1 MNAALNE
8 LGSQLFSWF
17 GQLSIELA
25 ALAILVLVASRLLP
39 IKSPALRHLLWAI
52 VLLKPLIA
60 VAISSPYTLFTP
72 FVPLVEPSQ
81 DTLAFSPVEHPTM
94 QVAASPTI
102 ATSSVPL
109 TTAGWGAILWIAGAV
124 LLIGRILVGYGI
136 VWCLRQ
142 QAQVQRDGPLCDA
155 LRQARLTLDGCPK
168 VEVATSPAISSPMAL
183 GILRPI
189 IVFPADLAEKL
200 STDKL
205 TLILMHELAHVR
217 RWDNLTLLLQRL
229 VSAVLFFHPA
239 VWLCGRMLRREA
251 EQACDDLVVCV
262 TGRSETYARSLAH
275 VAERAAHSNPLI
287 RRIPTMNAFAATES
301 DLALRIRRTL
311 GSSVRRMG
319 MRARVLAAV
328 LLCPLAA
335 VTLPSV
341 SKISA
346 ESSQDERPFI
356 IVKQDDNM
364 KLNDKPVTFATLK
377 EELQAKRQLLSSQDE
392 RLFIVVEQDGNM
404 KLNDKPVTF
413 ATLKEE
419 LQAER
424 RLLDNT
430 TMIVIQSDGHT
441 PHGQIVQIMYVAR
454 QVGLVDMVVC
464 DTTPE
469 VANVAAELSRN
480 DDNLTAENPFI
491 VVDQHGN
498 IMLNDKSVAFTDLKE
513 ILRTKRRLLDNTT
526 MIIIQ
531 GDERAPHGM
540 IAGIMDIAR
549 QVGLVDQ
556 LVATE
561 PQPEVTKV
569 AVEPS
574 RNNRIWQEA
583 MATNPDRW
591 SDELKTQL
599 LALKPNRTIKEI
611 VYAVR
616 QSVDKIRQE
625 AMATDPDEWSDELK
639 TQLLALKT
647 QLFGL
652 EPDSTI
658 EEIAEKVR
666 QRRLWRQAE
675 ETDSDEWSDELKTQ
689 FLALKPGNI
698 SYEIA
703 TATSDELF
711 ISNVVGEL
719 VRTFFLDHQSP
730 GKYSIVWDGRDD
742 AGRERSNGVYFY
754 SLKSDREANK
764 RRRYR
769 TILVR

>member
-1 MNAALNE
+1 MNAALNG
-8 LGSQLFSWF
+8 LGNQLFGWF

-25 ALAILVLVASRLLP
+25 ALAVLVLVASYLLP
-39 IKSPALRHLLWAI
+39 IKSPALRHLLWAV
-52 VLLKPLIA
+52 VLLKPLVAI
-60 VAISSPYTLFTP
+60 AISSPYTLFTP

-81 DTLAFSPVEHPTM
+81 DTLAFSPVEHPTV

-142 QAQVQRDGPLCDA
+142 QVQVQHDGPLCDA
-155 LRQARLTLDGCPK
+155 LRQARLTLDGYPK
-168 VEVATSPAISSPMAL
+168 VEVATSPSINSPMAL

-189 IVFPADLAEKL
+189 IVFPADLVEKL
-200 STDKL
+200 RTDEL
-205 TLILMHELAHVR
+205 ALILMHELAHVR
-217 RWDNLTLLLQRL
+217 RWDNFTRLLHRL
-229 VSAVLFFHPA
+229 VAAVLFFHPA

-251 EQACDDLVVCV
+251 EQACDDLVVCA
-262 TGRSETYARSLAH
+262 TGRSEAYARGLAH
-275 VAERAAHSNPLI
+275 VAERAAHLNPLI
-287 RRIPTMNAFAATES
+287 SRIPTMNAFAAES

-311 GSSVRRMG
+311 GGGARRMD

-335 VTLPSV
+335 VTMPSV

-356 IVKQDDNM
+356 IVKQD
-364 KLNDKPVTFATLK
+364 KPVTFATLK
-377 EELQAKRQLLSSQDE
+377 EELQAKRRLLSGQDE
-392 RLFIVVEQDGNM
+392 RLFIVVDQDGNM

-413 ATLKEE
+413 PTLKEE
-419 LQAER
+419 LQAKR

-430 TMIVIQSDGHT
+430 TMIIIQSDGHT
-441 PHGQIVQIMYVAR
+441 PHGMIVQIMYVAR

-469 VANVAAELSRN
+469 VANVAAELSQN

-513 ILRTKRRLLDNTT
+513 RLQAKRRLLDNTT

-531 GDERAPHGM
+531 SDERAPHGM
-540 IAGIMDIAR
+540 IARIMDFSR

-556 LVATE
+556 IVATE
-561 PQPEVTKV
+561 PQPEVANV
-569 AVEPS
+569 AVAPS
-574 RNNRIWQEA
+574 RHDRIWQEA
-583 MATNPDRW
+583 MATDPDRW
-591 SDELKTQL
+591 SDKLKTQL

-611 VYAVR
+611 AYAVR

-625 AMATDPDEWSDELK
+625 AMATDPDEWSDKLK
-639 TQLLALKT
+639 TQLLALKI

-689 FLALKPGNI
+689 LLALKPGNI
-698 SYEIA
+698 SYEIT
-703 TATSDELF
+703 TASPAEELF
-711 ISNVVGEL
+711 ISNVAGEL
-719 VRTFFLDHQSP
+719 VRTFFLGHQSP
-730 GKYSIVWDGRDD
+730 GKHSIVWDGQDD

-764 RRRYR
+764 RRLYR

>member
-1 MNAALNE
+1 MNAALNK
-8 LGSQLFSWF
+8 LGSQLFGWF

-25 ALAILVLVASRLLP
+25 ALAVLVLVACYLLP
-39 IKSPALRHLLWAI
+39 IKSPALRHLLWAV
-52 VLLKPLIA
+52 VLLKPLVSIA
-60 VAISSPYTLFTP
+60 VSSPYTLFTP

-81 DTLAFSPVEHPTM
+81 DTFAFSPVEHPTM
-94 QVAASPTI
+94 QVAASPAI
-102 ATSSVPL
+102 ATSSVQL
-109 TTAGWGAILWIAGAV
+109 TTAGWGAILWIAGAA

-142 QAQVQRDGPLCDA
+142 QAQVQHDGPLCDA
-155 LRQARLTLDGCPK
+155 LRQARRTLNCYSK
-168 VEVATSPAISSPMAL
+168 VEVATSPSISSPMAL

-189 IVFPADLAEKL
+189 IVFPDDLVEKL
-200 STDKL
+200 RPDEL

-217 RWDNLTLLLQRL
+217 RWDNLTRLLHRL

-251 EQACDDLVVCV
+251 EQACDDLVVCA
-262 TGRSETYARSLAH
+262 TGRSEAYARGLTH
-275 VAERAAHSNPLI
+275 VAERAAHLNPLI
-287 RRIPTMNAFAATES
+287 SRIPTMNAFAAES

-311 GSSVRRMG
+311 GGGARQMG

-346 ESSQDERPFI
+346 ESSQDERPFVL
-356 IVKQDDNM
+356 VKQE
-364 KLNDKPVTFATLK
+364 PVTFATLK
-377 EELQAKRQLLSSQDE
+377 EELQAKRRLLSGQDE
-392 RLFIVVEQDGNM
+392 RLSIVVDQDGNM
-404 KLNDKPVTF
+404 KLNDNSVTF

-419 LQAER
+419 LQEKR
-424 RLLDNT
+424 QLLDNT

-454 QVGLVDMVVC
+454 QVGLVDMVVRN
-464 DTTPE
+464 TASE
-469 VANVAAELSRN
+469 VANVAAEPSQGEHL
-480 DDNLTAENPFI
+480 LL
-491 VVDQHGN
+491 VLDQDGS
-498 IMLNDKSVAFTDLKE
+498 MKLNDKPVGLVNKVSDKPVTFTTLKE
-513 ILRTKRRLLDNTT
+513 ELQAKRQLLDNTT
-526 MIIIQ
+526 MIVIQ
-531 GDERAPHGM
+531 VDERAPHGKL
-540 IAGIMDIAR
+540 ARIMDIAR
-549 QVGLVDQ
+549 QAELVDQ
-556 LVATE
+556 VIATE
-561 PQPEVTKV
+561 SQPEVAKV
-569 AVEPS
+569 AIEPS
-574 RNNRIWQEA
+574 QIDRIW
-583 MATNPDRW
+583 
-591 SDELKTQL
+591 
-599 LALKPNRTIKEI
+599 
-611 VYAVR
+611 
-616 QSVDKIRQE
+616 QE

-639 TQLLALKT
+639 TQLLALKPNRTIGEITYAVRQSRDKIRQEAMATDPDRWSDELKT
-647 QLFGL
+647 QLLTLKAMLFGL

-689 FLALKPGNI
+689 LLALKPGNI
-698 SYEIA
+698 SYEIT
-703 TATSDELF
+703 TASPAEELF

-719 VRTFFLDHQSP
+719 VRTFFLGDQSP

-742 AGRERSNGVYFY
+742 AGHERSNGVYFY

-764 RRRYR
+764 RRLYR

>member
-8 LGSQLFSWF
+8 LGSQLFGWF

-25 ALAILVLVASRLLP
+25 ALAVLVLVASYLLP
-39 IKSPALRHLLWAI
+39 IKSPALRHLLWAV
-52 VLLKPLIA
+52 VLLKPLVAIA
-60 VAISSPYTLFTP
+60 VSSPYTLFTP
-72 FVPLVEPSQ
+72 FVPLVEPSP
-81 DTLAFSPVEHPTM
+81 DTLTFSPVEHPTV
-94 QVAASPTI
+94 QVAAPPVI
-102 ATSSVPL
+102 AASSVPL

-142 QAQVQRDGPLCDA
+142 QAQVQHDGPLCDA
-155 LRQARLTLDGCPK
+155 LRQARLTLDCYSK
-168 VEVATSPAISSPMAL
+168 VEVATSPSISSPMAL

-189 IVFPADLAEKL
+189 IVFPADLVEKL
-200 STDKL
+200 RTDEL

-217 RWDNLTLLLQRL
+217 RWDNLTRLLHRL

-251 EQACDDLVVCV
+251 EQACDDLVVCS
-262 TGRSETYARSLAH
+262 TGRSEAYARGLAH
-275 VAERAAHSNPLI
+275 VAERAAHLNPLI
-287 RRIPTMNAFAATES
+287 SRIPTMNAFGAES

-311 GSSVRRMG
+311 GGSARRMG
-319 MRARVLAAV
+319 MRACVLAAV

-335 VTLPSV
+335 MTLPSV

-356 IVKQDDNM
+356 LVKQ
-364 KLNDKPVTFATLK
+364 DKPVTFATLK
-377 EELQAKRQLLSSQDE
+377 EELQAKRRLLSGQDE
-392 RLFIVVEQDGNM
+392 RLFIVVDQDGNM

-419 LQAER
+419 LQAKR
-424 RLLDNT
+424 RLLDNN
-430 TMIVIQSDGHT
+430 TMIVIQSDERT

-454 QVGLVDMVVC
+454 QVGLVDLVVRN
-464 DTTPE
+464 TASE
-469 VANVAAELSRN
+469 VANVAAELSRD
-480 DDNLTAENPFI
+480 DDNLTTENPFI

-513 ILRTKRRLLDNTT
+513 RLRTRRRLLDNTT

-531 GDERAPHGM
+531 SDERAPHGM

-561 PQPEVTKV
+561 PQPEVTNV
-569 AVEPS
+569 AVAPS
-574 RNNRIWQEA
+574 QNDRIWQEA
-583 MATNPDRW
+583 MATDPDRW

-599 LALKPNRTIKEI
+599 LELKPNRTIKEI
-611 VYAVR
+611 AYAVR
-616 QSVDKIRQE
+616 QNWDKIRQE

-639 TQLLALKT
+639 TQLLELKT
-647 QLFGL
+647 LLFGL

-698 SYEIA
+698 SYEIT
-703 TATSDELF
+703 TASSAEELF
-711 ISNVVGEL
+711 IWNVAGEL
-719 VRTFFLDHQSP
+719 VRTFFLGHQSP
-730 GKYSIVWDGRDD
+730 GKHSIVWDGRDD
-742 AGRERSNGVYFY
+742 AGRERSNGVYYY

-764 RRRYR
+764 RTLYR